1 MLDLRFIRENED
13 IVKKGARN
21 KGESVDI
28 DRILELDEE
37 KRSLSSR
44 VDDLKGKRNKVSKE
58 IGKLKKEGQ
67 DASLIVEE
75 MKKVSYT
82 IKKFDDKIRV
92 INAQLQKV
100 LMWVP
105 NIPDS
110 SAPVGSDESS
120 NVVIKNWGEK
130 PTFDFVPFAHW
141 DIGERLQILDM
152 GRASKIAGSGFA
164 MFMGVG
170 AKLQRALVAFM
181 IDLHI
186 EKHGYTEVFPPF
198 MVNREAMTGT
208 GQLPKLEEDMY
219 LCEEDDL
226 FLIPTAEVPVTNI
239 YKDEILKG
247 EDLPIYLT
255 SYTACFRREA
265 GSYGKDTRGLI
276 RVHQFDKVEMVK
288 FVLPEESPNELE
300 SLLGNAEEVLQL
312 LKLPYRVVELSTGDL
327 SFAASKCYDIEVW
340 ASGVKRFLEVS
351 SCSTFTDFQARR
363 ANIRFRRED
372 GAKVEFV
379 HTLNGSG
386 LALPRTVI
394 AIMENYQQK
403 DGSIVIPDVL
413 RDYMGGLEEIVD
425 SKK

>member
-1 MLDLRFIRENED
+1 MLDLRFIRENAD

-37 KRSLSSR
+37 KRSLSSQ

-75 MKKVSYT
+75 MKKVSDT
-82 IKKFDDKIRV
+82 VKKFDDKIRV
-92 INAQLQKV
+92 INSQLQKL

-130 PTFDFVPFAHW
+130 PTFDFVPLPHW

-152 GRASKIAGSGFA
+152 ARASKIAGSGFA

-312 LKLPYRVVELSTGDL
+312 LRLPYRVVELSTGDL
-327 SFAASKCYDIEVW
+327 SFAAYKCYDIEVW

-413 RDYMGGLEEIVD
+413 RDYMGGLERIVE
-425 SKK
+425 S

>member
-100 LMWVP
+100 LMCVP